1 MKGSIVEGFDGL
13 GIRVAFL
20 SLLILGAA
28 SPAYAG
34 QSGAPPPSTSAAAP
48 AAAPATAAP
57 AAKPAAPAGQAVA
70 TGEPAAKGTQEGIKV
85 HGHWTIEVRNP
96 DGKVVTHTEFEN
108 ALVTNQSVLAG
119 LLTGTASFGD
129 WQVVLGTSNGSTGPC
144 GTLGTFPCF
153 LGQSGSSG
161 FPSGIQCAL
170 YGECFTTLQSSVVGT
185 YLNTVQL
192 TGTATAGGSGQI
204 GFVETLADTCTNSS
218 GVGLATVSPSSCFTN
233 GGAHSTLTSATL
245 SSPVAVIAQQTIA
258 VTVVISFQ

>member
-1 MKGSIVEGFDGL
+1 MKAFILKNLAGS
-13 GIRVAFL
+13 GIRLAVL
-20 SLLILGAA
+20 SVLILGMAGVCQAQA
-28 SPAYAG
+28 S
-34 QSGAPPPSTSAAAP
+34 SAP
-48 AAAPATAAP
+48 AQPAAKAVVPATAPEAVVP
-57 AAKPAAPAGQAVA
+57 GVQLAAQTGQTATAG
-70 TGEPAAKGTQEGIKV
+70 TAAKGTQEGIKV